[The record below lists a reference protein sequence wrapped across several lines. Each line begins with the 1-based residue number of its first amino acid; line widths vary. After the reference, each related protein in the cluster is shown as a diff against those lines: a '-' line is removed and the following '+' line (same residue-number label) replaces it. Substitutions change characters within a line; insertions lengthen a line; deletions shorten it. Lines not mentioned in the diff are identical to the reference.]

1 MIGLGR
7 VEERSSELVGR
18 VCCKVDVVDGAGEE
32 LTESEAPPGC
42 GGVQKPGADALAY
55 MSEGTLCQ
63 ETACHSA
70 RAERAHF
77 ASRPGQDGVEGGP
90 GVLDEP
96 AAGGRTGTLG

>member
-1 MIGLGR
+1 MFGVAR
-7 VEERSSELVGR
+7 MEERSGKLVGR
-18 VCCKVDVVDGAGEE
+18 IRCKVYVVDGAGEE

-70 RAERAHF
+70 SAERAHF
-77 ASRPGQDGVEGGP
+77 TSRPGKDGMEGCP
-90 GVLDEP
+90 GVLAEP
-96 AAGGRTGTLG
+96 AA